1 MSIQTHPAIAAED
14 QHTDLD
20 EDPFPPMLVRSLEA
34 FRRDL
39 PQLLQTDCGKW
50 VAYHGD
56 RQVGLG
62 RTQTELYQKGFAR
75 GLKPDEFLVCSIEPE
90 IPDEEITWSYGF

>member
-1 MSIQTHPAIAAED
+1 MSTETPHRNAPND
-14 QHTDLD
+14 VDHTD
-20 EDPFPPMLVRSLEA
+20 DPVPPMLVSSLEA

-39 PQLLQTDCGKW
+39 PRLLETHYRKW

-56 RQVGLG
+56 EQIGFG
-62 RTQTELYQKGFAR
+62 TTETELYEKGFAR

>member
-1 MSIQTHPAIAAED
+1 MSAETPHAIAAGD
-14 QHTDLD
+14 QNIDGSGELV
-20 EDPFPPMLVRSLEA
+20 PPMLARSLEA

-39 PQLLQTDCGKW
+39 PRLLETHYGKW
-50 VAYHGD
+50 VAYRCD
-56 RQVGLG
+56 EVLG
-62 RTQTELYQKGFAR
+62 MGETQTELYERGFAR